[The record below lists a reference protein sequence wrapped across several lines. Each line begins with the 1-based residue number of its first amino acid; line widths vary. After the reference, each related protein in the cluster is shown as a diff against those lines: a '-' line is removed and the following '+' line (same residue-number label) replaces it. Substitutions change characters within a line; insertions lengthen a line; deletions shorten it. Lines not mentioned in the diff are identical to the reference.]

1 MMVLLK
7 VTLQK
12 VESSSMKC
20 MYCFKDWYDTNP
32 INLELCPYNNTT
44 GIKYHIFQYP
54 QNLLGAVQQQLWTDH
69 LNKCYQQ

>member
-1 MMVLLK
+1 
-7 VTLQK
+7 
-12 VESSSMKC
+12 